1 MATADRAS
9 AVAVVQDSLNS
20 AIESLLAEYQRTAK
34 DPRVAAAFAARVRE
48 QQEAFYNRLER
59 AIEAPSV
66 AAPRSAPYAAESDE
80 ALVLAIQQR
89 GPTSR
94 AAANALT
101 GRYYNEIHR
110 YALYRTGYDEALADD
125 VTQETFVRMLER
137 IDQFKVGERA
147 LVGWLK
153 GIAKFLTIDLQRRKS
168 RAVSLTSS
176 DDDDSEIDLESGAEG
191 QDTTTERADLT
202 NRILAVAEILLN
214 ETEKRILAM
223 HYGSDL
229 STQEIADELG
239 MAQGTVKRKLKEAR
253 DSIKNSRSVQEMIG
267 RESNP
272 PDEESFDRLLRI
284 AFGGGGGYAHREHNP
299 PDDYDSVLSPGV
311 ALQVGLAEL
320 RNAYPHPLD
329 QGYAEGYF
337 KHLVT
342 GSPAPRTFSIDA
354 GHKMAIE
361 RTARSIE
368 ARLFGG

>member
-9 AVAVVQDSLNS
+9 AVAAVQDSLNS
-20 AIESLLAEYQRTAK
+20 AIESLLAEYRRTAK
-34 DPRVAAAFAARVRE
+34 NSRAADDFVRRVRE
-48 QQEAFYNRLER
+48 QQEAFYSRLEQ
-59 AIEAPSV
+59 AVESGPATPL
-66 AAPRSAPYAAESDE
+66 PQRSGPYAAESDE
-80 ALVLAIQQR
+80 ALITTLQQH

-94 AAANALT
+94 AAANALI
-101 GRYYNEIHR
+101 GRYYNEIRR

-125 VTQETFVRMLER
+125 VTQETFAKMLER
-137 IDQFKVGERA
+137 IDQFKVGEYPFVA
-147 LVGWLK
+147 WIK
-153 GIAKFLTIDLQRRKS
+153 GIAKYLAIDLQRRKS
-168 RAVSLTSS
+168 RAVSLTSGE
-176 DDDDSEIDLESGAEG
+176 DDTEIDLESEAEG

-202 NRILAVAEILLN
+202 ARILDVAERLLS
-214 ETEKRILAM
+214 ETEKRILAL
-223 HYGSDL
+223 HYGDDK

-253 DSIKNSRSVQEMIG
+253 DSIKNSRSVQAMIG

-272 PDEESFDRLLRI
+272 PDEEAFDRLLRI
-284 AFGGGGGYAHREHNP
+284 AFGGGGYAHREHNP
-299 PDDYDSVLSPGV
+299 PNDDSMVSPEV

-329 QGYAEGYF
+329 QGYAQGYF